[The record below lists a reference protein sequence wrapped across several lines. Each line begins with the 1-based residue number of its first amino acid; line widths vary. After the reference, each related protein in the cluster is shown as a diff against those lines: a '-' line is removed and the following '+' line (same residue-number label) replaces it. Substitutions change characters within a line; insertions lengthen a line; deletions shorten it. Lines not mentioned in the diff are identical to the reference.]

1 MKRIIS
7 LAVLFFCLSFPFV
20 SKANNLPPLIR
31 VKILQTKNLN
41 ISVDGPGEIRGEG
54 ESVYWKWNTE
64 FYNFGKIKAADR
76 GIVVKRIPCG
86 NRVRISSN
94 SLIEVNGRRY
104 RGDILLI
111 EKSPVLEVINEIS
124 LEEYLYGV
132 IRGEIDSTWEEAAVM
147 AQAIAARSYALKKIR
162 DNPEKDYHLLNT
174 ESDQIY
180 RGYEA
185 EDLLAKL
192 AVDKTYGMVVTYNG
206 ELAEI
211 YYHNCSGGYIASSR
225 DVWGKELPYLIAKPD
240 KFSKEN
246 PYYEW
251 EYEVKAENLEEIL
264 RKNGISAGK
273 IYDIEVLS
281 YDESGRVKEL
291 KIKYNETKEPLKLE
305 GKDFRKLVGWDKIKS
320 TLFKVKREGNSFVFM
335 GKGHGHGVGMSQ
347 WGAKKMAE
355 EGYSYKEILNFYY
368 PGTKIKKM
376 Y

>member
-1 MKRIIS
+1 M
-7 LAVLFFCLSFPFV
+7 FFCLSFPFV

-41 ISVDGPGEIRGEG
+41 ISVDGPGEIEG
-54 ESVYWKWNTE
+54 ESVYWKWNTQ
-64 FYNFGKIKAADR
+64 FYNFGKIKATDR

-94 SLIEVNGRRY
+94 SLIEVNRRRY

-251 EYEVKAENLEEIL
+251 EYEIKAENLEEIL

-320 TLFKVKREGNSFVFM
+320 TLFKVKRKGNSFLFM